1 MMYEWDEVKRKSNIE
16 KHGLDFVLA
25 PLIMDSTDMF
35 VLPDDR
41 FDYGEDRYLAYAEIN
56 GMRLCVCY
64 VKKTK
69 DTIRIISLR
78 RAHKKE
84 WRKLK

>member
-1 MMYEWDEVKRKSNIE
+1 MTFEWDENKRRSNIE

-25 PLIMDSTDMF
+25 LQILEAPDMYEI
-35 VLPDDR
+35 LDDR

-56 GMRLCVCY
+56 GVRLCLCY
-64 VKKTK
+64 ARKPK
-69 DTIRIISLR
+69 DTIRVISLR

>member
-1 MMYEWDEVKRKSNIE
+1 MTFEWDENKRKSNIE

-25 PLIMDSTDMF
+25 PHILEALDMF
-35 VLPDDR
+35 AILDDR

-56 GMRLCVCY
+56 GIKLCLCY
-64 VKKTK
+64 ARKAK
-69 DTIRIISLR
+69 DTIRVISLR

-84 WRKLK
+84 WRKAQ